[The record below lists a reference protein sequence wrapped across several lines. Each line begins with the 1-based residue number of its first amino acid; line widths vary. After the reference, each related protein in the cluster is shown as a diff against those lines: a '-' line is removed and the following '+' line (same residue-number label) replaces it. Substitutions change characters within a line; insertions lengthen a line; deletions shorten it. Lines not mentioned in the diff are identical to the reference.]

1 MRGSMHVRSFALF
14 ALTLALG
21 CDAEPQ
27 REFPPVGSARPL
39 PVADGLFYAV
49 NEETDFEEDE
59 ERIRARESATALT
72 IDLSSKKPRVVKE
85 ELPPG
90 YARALARPGNHPGEV
105 VVLTS
110 GHDQYAKKRKIV
122 RAEKGH
128 VLLFNREGQQLDV
141 ELGGNFANLA
151 ISDDGRFVVCHQ
163 ARGNQAAL
171 NGIDVVDLDR
181 SVETMAPVHQLVTLG
196 LEGRTPTKLLFSPTE
211 GGFSRRLLVV
221 LFPDAV
227 QLLDLERPDRGEI
240 SVSLKSA
247 TDTRTLQPQK
257 VLFQRDSVAGV
268 DKIYI
273 QSANSNQ
280 IMVLELIAASD
291 VRQGFRPAPSFVTL
305 PAPVSDFALIGTADA
320 LRVAAL
326 AGTLRIADPKVGES
340 LTVQGAE
347 GYSTLHTFQGRSP
360 VDDRI
365 APRAL
370 LYASGRSTVAFV
382 ELGGQD
388 TWASRAIET
397 VELGEALTG
406 IIPLTNRNLVLGM
419 HAGRRVSIID
429 LDERRVVPIGL
440 ESNLAGF
447 LLDDTPQHARLWTA
461 NQSGL
466 VSVLDLV
473 TRVPTAIPITLESPS
488 QSVDAALGKQSGS
501 LILIPGSQRR
511 VALVHGAE
519 SGRITVLNADFDPM
533 NSEATL
539 DPRELIG
546 FFYSGILD

>member
-1 MRGSMHVRSFALF
+1 MRGSMHVRSVAL
-14 ALTLALG
+14 LALSLTFG

-27 REFPPVGSARPL
+27 REFPPVGTARPL

-49 NEETDFEEDE
+49 NEDGQFQEDE
-59 ERIRARESATALT
+59 ARLTTRESATALT
-72 IDLSSKKPRVVKE
+72 IDLAGKRPRIVE
-85 ELPPG
+85 QELPPG

-110 GHDQYAKKRKIV
+110 GHDQYTKKRKIV
-122 RAEKGH
+122 PAEKGH
-128 VLLFNREGQQLDV
+128 LLLFNRSGQQLEV
-141 ELGGNFANLA
+141 ELGGNFGNLA
-151 ISDDGRFVVCHQ
+151 LSDDGRFAVCHQ

-171 NGIDVVDLDR
+171 NGIDVVDLDA
-181 SVETMAPVHQLVTLG
+181 STQTMAPVHRLVTLG
-196 LEGRTPTKLLFSPTE
+196 LEGRTPTKLLFSPTTS
-211 GGFSRRLLVV
+211 GFSRRLLVV
-221 LFPDAV
+221 LFPDAI
-227 QLLDLERPDRGEI
+227 QLLDLERPERGEI

-247 TDTRTLQPQK
+247 TDTRTLQPQE
-257 VLFQRDSVAGV
+257 VLFHRDGASGL

-291 VRQGFRPAPSFVTL
+291 VPQGFRPAPSFVTL
-305 PAPVSDFALIGTADA
+305 PAPVSDFALLGSGEG

-326 AGTLRIADPKVGES
+326 AGTLRIADPKIGES
-340 LTVQGAE
+340 VSVQGAE
-347 GYSTLHTFQGRSP
+347 GYSNLHVFEGRSP
-360 VDDRI
+360 VDDRV

-370 LYASGRSTVAFV
+370 LYASGRSNVAFV

-388 TWASRAIET
+388 TWASRAIEV
-397 VELGEALTG
+397 VELGEALNA
-406 IIPLTNRNLVLGM
+406 IIPLTHRNLVLGM

-429 LDERRVVPIGL
+429 LDQRRVVPIGL

-473 TRVPTAIPITLESPS
+473 TRVPTAIPIALESSGEP
-488 QSVDAALGKQSGS
+488 VNVTAGGASGS
-501 LILIPGSQRR
+501 LLLIPGSPRR

-519 SGRITVLNADFDPM
+519 SGRITVVNADFDPA
-533 NSEATL
+533 NTDATL
-539 DPRELIG
+539 DPRELVG
-546 FFYSGILD
+546 FFYSGVLD